1 MEARV
6 VTRSLSDSSGEREG
20 QPAQVQDK
28 GQWQQEQQPSL
39 AHFPALRHPA
49 FADGIQ
55 RVNSPGSARA
65 FDAAAYA
72 AAAAA
77 RTASPGKNDMLVM
90 RLHLLQFANFL
101 LM

>member
-20 QPAQVQDK
+20 Q
-28 GQWQQEQQPSL
+28 QPSL

-49 FADGIQ
+49 FAEGIQ

-90 RLHLLQFANFL
+90 RLHLLQSADFL